1 MPKRKRISGATMAAA
16 VRHAKRK
23 RYSRQNTASKALK
36 MAKQVKRLVNKT
48 IENKQVN
55 YNNTNLAITSSGV
68 NDNQFLQCTQG
79 TSDGTISGSASRVG
93 NSVTLMRQ
101 QYRFNFVGTNPA
113 VVGNDRWNQI
123 RVIIAEATDGN
134 QPLLLSD
141 ILQDSSYATHGG
153 LVFASS
159 YTTKT
164 GTNRNYKIHM
174 DKVFE
179 LNSTAKGSTKVIS
192 YLAKWGKT
200 GKVVDFN
207 GTSAVPTNH
216 NMSIMFI
223 SDSGSIQHPF
233 VSYSVR
239 STYKDA

>member
-1 MPKRKRISGATMAAA
+1 MGRVRRTDFSIS
-16 VRHAKRK
+16 R
-23 RYSRQNTASKALK
+23 KALRV
-36 MAKQVKRLVNKT
+36 ANNVKKLVNKT

-101 QYRFNFVGTNPA
+101 QYRFNFVGTNPSG
-113 VVGNDRWNQI
+113 VGNDRWNQI

-134 QPLLLSD
+134 QPLVLSD
-141 ILQDSSYATHGG
+141 ILQDHNYATHGG

-174 DKVFE
+174 DKSFE
-179 LNSTAKGSTKVIS
+179 LNATAKGSTKIIS
-192 YLAKWGKT
+192 YVAKWGKT
-200 GKVVDFN
+200 GKVIDFD
-207 GTSAVPTNH
+207 GTGAVPTNH

-223 SDSGSIQHPF
+223 SDSGTIQHPF